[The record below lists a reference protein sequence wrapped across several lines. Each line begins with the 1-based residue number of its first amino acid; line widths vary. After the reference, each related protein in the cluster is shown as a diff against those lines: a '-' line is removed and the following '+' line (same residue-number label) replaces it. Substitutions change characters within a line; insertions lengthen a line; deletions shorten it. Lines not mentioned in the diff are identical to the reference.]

1 MNDVS
6 SSAISAASSKQGQ
19 SLHIIF
25 ATTSGHTEFVVDT
38 LTRSVEL
45 SDWEIEKTLAEK
57 ASPQDML
64 RGAVL
69 LLASSTW
76 NTGGVEGQLNPHMSV
91 LLQSKA
97 KDLDLASKPSACI
110 GLGDHRYYYT
120 ARAADLL
127 HDYIESHHGR
137 LLLPALKIV
146 DEPYGSGGGYIGLG
160 KAIGGCSEA
169 GIGTGHESLL
179 DQNRR
184 CFWSGNQFD
193 RGDHR

>member
-1 MNDVS
+1 MKDVS
-6 SSAISAASSKQGQ
+6 SSATSAASSNQGR

-38 LTRSVEL
+38 LARSVEL

-64 RGAVL
+64 KGTVL

-76 NTGGVEGQLNPHMSV
+76 NTGGVEGQLNPHMSA
-91 LLQSKA
+91 LLESKA
-97 KDLDLASKPSACI
+97 KSLDLVSKSSACI

-127 HDYIESHHGR
+127 QDYIESHHGR
-137 LLLPALKIV
+137 LLLPTLRIV
-146 DEPYGSGGGYIGLG
+146 DEPYGQEETILG
-160 KAIGGCSEA
+160 WGKQLADVL
-169 GIGTGHESLL
+169 TRL
-179 DQNRR
+179 
-184 CFWSGNQFD
+184 
-193 RGDHR
+193 